1 MKEKSQNSN
10 SKESQ
15 KKKTLDDYTQEELE
29 QLPAE
34 EWLKVMMGQVL
45 DNLNNE

>member
-10 SKESQ
+10 SKKLQE
-15 KKKTLDDYTQEELE
+15 KKTLDDYTKEELE
-29 QLPAE
+29 NLPAE

-45 DNLNNE
+45 DNLNKE